1 MAGPSLTVRAFVVFA
16 CGCRWTI
23 TPTKFSNQYYKMLT
37 KFEWTEKAWPG
48 EPDRPLQYKNEGQ
61 PASSMTLLPASWRTD
76 MSPSCNCSLTAPD
89 LGEEL
94 MMLPT
99 DLALVQDDAFRPH
112 VEAYAADKDLFFADF
127 AKVSNSHEPVL
138 IVFSLLTRQFR
149 VVAPCEQA
157 FAKLIELGVDR
168 TQAYKAAPKKADE
181 PARPDKGQSFGKA
194 KL

>member
-1 MAGPSLTVRAFVVFA
+1 MAS
-16 CGCRWTI
+16 
-23 TPTKFSNQYYKMLT
+23 
-37 KFEWTEKAWPG
+37 
-48 EPDRPLQYKNEGQ
+48 
-61 PASSMTLLPASWRTD
+61 
-76 MSPSCNCSLTAPD
+76 PD

-127 AKVSNSHEPVL
+127 AK
-138 IVFSLLTRQFR
+138 
-149 VVAPCEQA
+149 A

-168 TQAYKAAPKKADE
+168 SQEYKAAPKKADE
-181 PARPDKGQSFGKA
+181 PAHPEKGQSFGKA